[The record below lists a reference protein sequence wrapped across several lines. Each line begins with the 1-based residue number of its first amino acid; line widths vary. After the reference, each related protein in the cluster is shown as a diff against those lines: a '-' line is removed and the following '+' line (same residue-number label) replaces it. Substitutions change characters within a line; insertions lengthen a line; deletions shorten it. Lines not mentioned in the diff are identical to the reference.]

1 MSSDFPLDLG
11 EAGTGGL
18 DDRPS
23 ARFAANLAV
32 LEETAPA
39 IAEQIAAMKSPIS
52 RIVGSV
58 EEGDLNI
65 DLGHAAFYD
74 EDAES
79 YSAKQVESFLEK
91 PRRIEMPGY
100 KTQLDTILCN
110 QEVVNDMLVWMDERD
125 LKPAVKPDRDG
136 GYLIMLGL
144 GLGLGVE
151 RLLEELPVRNLVIVE
166 RYPEF
171 LRHSLETADWA
182 AWRDLLESRGGSMK
196 VILARDQYMAANELY
211 IHVRNH
217 HFGLIDGSYMLL
229 HYQSSFTRGVL
240 DELVQRLPVIA
251 ANPGFFEDEL
261 IMLRNCFRNL
271 RRHEHKLL
279 QDRRRLMVKTPVI
292 VVASGPSVDTA
303 IDFVRA
309 NRERAVIISCGT
321 GLGALL
327 GYGIKPDFHVDTEN
341 TPGPL
346 EILSGLAET
355 HDLSGVT
362 LIACNTVDPGVPAL
376 FDERYLYFRDS
387 VTATHYFGRDQRP
400 LLLAAP
406 TVSNAAVRSALTLGF
421 REIYLVGVD
430 LGSRDPKR
438 HHSKKSIYM
447 ADETFLET
455 HPDHREASKYP
466 IRRPGSLGGT
476 VFANA
481 SFLYASMYM
490 ANLMRVFAGTRVV
503 NLSDGARIDG
513 TIPKLPHVARI
524 ENEPAQKTRDLQIVA
539 NTLEAGGGY
548 KGFDAEELRRLQR
561 RMALFIDDL
570 VALFREVR
578 DPVALF
584 DAIKDMFKALGDGP
598 IDETIYAY
606 LWGTSLMFYQFI
618 YVVVRR
624 LPEEA
629 REAFLDEVSA
639 RSADR
644 IAQLKGDFDAL
655 IDELVAEL

>member
-1 MSSDFPLDLG
+1 MSDLG
-11 EAGTGGL
+11 LGL
-18 DDRPS
+18 DDAPIDGQEAETA

-39 IAEQIAAMKSPIS
+39 IAEQVSALTSPIS
-52 RIVGSV
+52 RIVGSR
-58 EEGDLNI
+58 EAGDLNI

-79 YSAKQVESFLEK
+79 YSAKQVENFLEK
-91 PRRIEMPGY
+91 PRRIEMPWY
-100 KTQLDTILCN
+100 KIQDDTILCN
-110 QEVVNDMLVWMDERD
+110 QEVVNEMLVWMSERD
-125 LKPAVKPDRDG
+125 LKPAKKPDRDG
-136 GYLIMLGL
+136 GYLILLGL

-171 LRHSLETADWA
+171 LRHSLETVDWV
-182 AWRDLLESRGGSMK
+182 AWRDVLESRGGSLK

-261 IMLRNCFRNL
+261 VMLRNGFRNM
-271 RRHEHKLL
+271 RRHAHKLL
-279 QDRRRLMVKTPVI
+279 QDKRRLMVKTPVI

-303 IDFVRA
+303 VDFVRD
-309 NRERAVIISCGT
+309 NRDRAVVISCGT

-346 EILSGLAET
+346 EILTGLAEK
-355 HDLSGVT
+355 HDLSGIT

-387 VTATHYFGRDQRP
+387 VTATHFFGRDYRP
-400 LLLAAP
+400 MYLAAP
-406 TVSNAAVRSALTLGF
+406 TVSNAAVRSALALGF

-430 LGSRDPKR
+430 LGSRDPDR
-438 HHSKKSIYM
+438 HHSQKSIYM
-447 ADETFLET
+447 ADETFLQT
-455 HPDHREASKYP
+455 HPEHRQASKYP

-476 VFANA
+476 VFANT
-481 SFLYASMYM
+481 SFLYAAMYM
-490 ANLMRVFAGTRVV
+490 GNLMRVFPGTQVF

-513 TIPKLPHVARI
+513 TTPRLPRVVTI
-524 ENEPAQKTRDLQIVA
+524 DNEPASKTRDLQIIV
-539 NTLEAGGGY
+539 NTLDAGAGY
-548 KGFDAEELRRLQR
+548 KGFDADELRRLQAA
-561 RMALFIDDL
+561 MSAFLDDL
-570 VALFREVR
+570 AGLFRELR
-578 DPVALF
+578 DPVELF
-584 DAIKDMFKALGDGP
+584 DALKDRFKALGDGA
-598 IDETIYAY
+598 IDCTVYAY
-606 LWGTSLMFYQFI
+606 LWGTALMFYQFV
-618 YVVVRR
+618 YVSLRR
-624 LPEEA
+624 LPEES
-629 REAFLDEVSA
+629 REEFLEAVCA

-644 IAQLKGDFDAL
+644 ILALKGDFDAL